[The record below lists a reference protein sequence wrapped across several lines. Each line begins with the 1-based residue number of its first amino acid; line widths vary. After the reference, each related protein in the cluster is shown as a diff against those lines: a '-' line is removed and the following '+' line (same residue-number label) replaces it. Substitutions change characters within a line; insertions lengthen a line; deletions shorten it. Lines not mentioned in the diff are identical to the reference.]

1 MEMKVALFLV
11 TLMLIAGYCFSAESL
26 PVTAVDS
33 VDLAKYCG
41 TWYEIARLPNWFQR
55 KCDCNTTA
63 EYILQNDGK
72 IKVINRCQKADSSQI
87 AADGIAH
94 KEENNGS
101 NAKLKV
107 RFAPSWIGW
116 IPFVWGTYWIL
127 DLAPDY
133 SYAAVGD
140 PSRKYLW
147 ILSRTPQLDS
157 VVCDSIVGRMKVMG
171 FETERLIFTRQDT
184 AIVARKN

>member
-1 MEMKVALFLV
+1 MKIILSF
-11 TLMLIAGYCFSAESL
+11 LMLMFIADYCFSAEPI
-26 PVTAVDS
+26 PVAAVDS
-33 VDLAKYCG
+33 VDLVKYCG

-63 EYILQNDGK
+63 EYILQTDGK
-72 IKVINRCQKADSSQI
+72 IKVVNRCLKTDSSQI
-87 AADGIAH
+87 VAEGIAR

-107 RFAPSWIGW
+107 RFAPSWVGW

-147 ILSRTPQLDS
+147 ILSRTPQVDS
-157 VVCDSIVGRMKVMG
+157 VVYGSIVGRMKEMG
-171 FETERLIFTRQDT
+171 FETERLIYTKQDLSLSKV
-184 AIVARKN
+184 IK

>member
-1 MEMKVALFLV
+1 MRILVFSVLFLMGIGVAFADEKTKV
-11 TLMLIAGYCFSAESL
+11 T
-26 PVTAVDS
+26 VVDS
-33 VDLAKYCG
+33 VDLAKYSG
-41 TWYEIARLPNWFQR
+41 VWYEIARLPNWFQR

-63 EYILQNDGK
+63 EYILRADNK
-72 IKVINRCQKADSSQI
+72 IKVINRCLKADSTQI
-87 AADGIAH
+87 SAEGIAR
-94 KEENNGS
+94 KEDNNGS

-116 IPFVWGTYWIL
+116 VPFVWGNYWIL

-147 ILSRTPQLDS
+147 ILSRSPQLDT
-157 VVCDSIVGRMKVMG
+157 VVYDSIVGRMRNLG
-171 FETERLIFTRQDT
+171 FDTARLIYTKQDST
-184 AIVARKN
+184 IQAK

>member
-1 MEMKVALFLV
+1 LTINMEKRTRAF
-11 TLMLIAGYCFSAESL
+11 IAAILLPISLGAVLAAEKAE
-26 PVTAVDS
+26 VIAVEN
-33 VDLAKYCG
+33 VDLNRYCG
-41 TWYEIARLPNWFQR
+41 IWYEIARLPNWFQR

-63 EYILQNDGK
+63 EYILLPDNR
-72 IKVINRCQKADSSQI
+72 IKVINRCLKADSSLISVQ
-87 AADGIAH
+87 GIAR
-94 KEENNGS
+94 KEDENGP

-116 IPFVWGTYWIL
+116 LPFVWGTYWIL

-147 ILSRTPQLDS
+147 ILSRTPQLDNS
-157 VVCDSIVGRMKVMG
+157 VYDSIISRMRNMG
-171 FETERLIFTRQDT
+171 FDTDRLILTKQHY
-184 AIVARKN
+184 

>member
-1 MEMKVALFLV
+1 MRTIIIATILITLFGAV
-11 TLMLIAGYCFSAESL
+11 MASEPL
-26 PVTAVDS
+26 PVTAVDT
-33 VDLAKYCG
+33 VDLSKYSG
-41 TWYEIARLPNWFQR
+41 IWYEIARLPNWFQR

-63 EYILQNDGK
+63 EYILQTDGK
-72 IKVINRCQKADSSQI
+72 IKVINRCLKTDSSQI
-87 AADGIAH
+87 VAEGIAR
-94 KEENNGS
+94 KEDKSGS

-107 RFAPSWIGW
+107 RFAPSWVGW
-116 IPFVWGTYWIL
+116 VPFVWGTYWIL

-157 VVCDSIVGRMKVMG
+157 VVCDSIVGRMKGMG
-171 FETERLIFTRQDT
+171 FETERLIYTKQ
-184 AIVARKN
+184 K